1 MMIANIFEEILRLS
15 FYGTIAGLGVGLI
28 SPLIERVRAPRWI
41 VLCLWGMVGI
51 RLLCPVTIPSDFSIF
66 RIEELSDFVE
76 ESFDF
81 QGTYA
86 GDFMVAIEG
95 TKQYEEA
102 VEAGSPVEETEYGYQ
117 MAYFYY
123 DEVEETY
130 APAKTAHEASSPK
143 FAVVW
148 LCGIGIL
155 WLWAVAD
162 YVRLRMKLR
171 FAMKISDGV
180 YESDAIPSP
189 CVVGIVRP
197 KIYVTPN
204 LSEKQKE
211 HVLMHE
217 RMHIRYMDPL
227 WKVVSFMVMSV
238 HWFNP
243 FLWRMY
249 KVFQVELEMACDER
263 VVRELGEEQKA
274 DYSESLLAMA
284 RERTFQM
291 PTPIAFGETDTKD
304 RIKTILRYRK
314 PMVAATIGVVILA
327 VIACAVL
334 MTGSP
339 NEEENAVPDAT
350 VDSSVFEELEA
361 DGVLY
366 QAKRDGIHRIENGE
380 DVVIYDSYAGVA
392 PAMMVYENKLYFM
405 TDSLYQPGALEWTNT
420 TIRWLDL
427 KSGETGDLEFSYN
440 GTGMPDIYDYMF
452 YDGMM
457 LVNYHNG
464 DNIVKDVFY
473 LDEKEGMVGK
483 RVSMLSEE
491 ESRILGQ
498 RISQMILKNENVLIP
513 VATEIKPGSIFFLD
527 MNNDGVLEEIEAEP
541 LENANYGDGIIGY
554 KVRLNDT
561 VVNVDGYNFEDSL
574 WAFAM
579 KGESILLA
587 VYDDGPSADPYTTFL
602 QYKDGKFMVAGG
614 FEADIRGCKLNGE
627 IITGSLRRDIVQT
640 DWIRVSWKQN
650 AEGMIEMIPQET
662 YDFLSLNEVD
672 LLETL
677 PIHKEIGSEE
687 VFEVAPQKVVFLQVS
702 GDWEWLYIMT
712 ADGQNGWI
720 HVVDFEV
727 VELQKN
733 VLDVFE
739 GVNLAG

>member
-1 MMIANIFEEILRLS
+1 MIIADIFEEVLRLS
-15 FYGTIAGLGVGLI
+15 FYGTIAGLGVGII
-28 SPLIERVRAPRWI
+28 SLLIERVRAPRWI

-51 RLLCPVTIPSDFSIF
+51 RLICPVTIDSDFSIF
-66 RIEELSDFVE
+66 QVEELSDFVE
-76 ESFDF
+76 ENFDF

-86 GDFMVAIEG
+86 GDFMVAVEG
-95 TKQYEEA
+95 TKQYEKA
-102 VEAGSPVEETEYGYQ
+102 VEVGSPVEETEYGYQ

-123 DEVEETY
+123 DEVEEVY

-143 FAVVW
+143 LAVVW

-197 KIYVTPN
+197 KIYITPN
-204 LSEKQKE
+204 LSETQKE

-227 WKVVSFMVMSV
+227 WKILSFVVMSV

-243 FLWRMY
+243 FLWQMY
-249 KVFQVELEMACDER
+249 KVFQVELEKACDER
-263 VVRELGEEQKA
+263 VVRILGEDKKA

-284 RERTFQM
+284 RERTFKM
-291 PTPIAFGETDTKD
+291 PTPISFGEDDTKD
-304 RIKTILRYRK
+304 RIKSILRYRK
-314 PMVAATIGVVILA
+314 PMVAATIGVVILG
-327 VIACAVL
+327 ILACVVL
-334 MTGSP
+334 MTGST
-339 NEEENAVPDAT
+339 NEAENAILDTT
-350 VDSSVFEELEA
+350 VDSRVFEELEA

-366 QAKRDGIHRIENGE
+366 QAKRDGIHRIESGK

-392 PAMMVYENKLYFM
+392 PAMLVYENKLYFM
-405 TDSLYQPGALEWTNT
+405 TDSLYQPGATEWSNT
-420 TIRWLDL
+420 TIRWVDL

-498 RISQMILKNENVLIP
+498 RMSQMILENENVLIP
-513 VATEIKPGSIFFLD
+513 VVTEIKPGSIFFLD

-554 KVRLNDT
+554 EVRLNDT

-574 WAFAM
+574 WAFSLN
-579 KGESILLA
+579 GESVLLA
-587 VYDDGPSADPYTTFL
+587 LYDNGPSADPETYFL
-602 QYKDGKFMVAGG
+602 QYKDGSIAEAGVIVD
-614 FEADIRGCKLNGE
+614 DIRNCEIVDGIING
-627 IITGSLRRDIVQT
+627 RVRKDVAQT
-640 DWIRVSWKQN
+640 DFIRIQWEQKN
-650 AEGMIEMIPQET
+650 GMIVEIPQEV
-662 YDFLSLNEVD
+662 YDFLTLNEVN
-672 LLETL
+672 LLENITL
-677 PIHKEIGSEE
+677 HPEPESEE
-687 VFEVAPQKVVFLQVS
+687 TFILEPQKVIFLQVTS
-702 GDWEWLYIMT
+702 DWNWVLIEAENGM
-712 ADGQNGWI
+712 QGWI
-720 HVVDFEV
+720 YIVDFNV
-727 VELQKN
+727 VEYNRNIWEFFDGL
-733 VLDVFE
+733 FM
-739 GVNLAG
+739 AG